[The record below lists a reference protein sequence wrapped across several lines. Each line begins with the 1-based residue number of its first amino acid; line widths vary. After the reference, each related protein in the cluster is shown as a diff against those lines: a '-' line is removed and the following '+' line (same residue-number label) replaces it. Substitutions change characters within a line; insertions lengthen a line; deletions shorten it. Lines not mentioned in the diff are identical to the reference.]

1 MIGMLDTIFKE
12 QVIGTAEV
20 RNLFKISKIGTIAG
34 SYVTSGKVKRNAK
47 VRVIRDNVVIK
58 DSKIISLKIE
68 KNDAKEVKSG
78 FECGIQ
84 IEGFNDLELM
94 DTLEIYE
101 ILEIKRKSLDKK
113 KEVKIDE

>member
-1 MIGMLDTIFKE
+1 MNE
-12 QVIGTAEV
+12 
-20 RNLFKISKIGTIAG
+20 
-34 SYVTSGKVKRNAK
+34 
-47 VRVIRDNVVIK
+47 
-58 DSKIISLKIE
+58 
-68 KNDAKEVKSG
+68 NDAKEVKSG

-94 DTLEIYE
+94 DTLEVYE